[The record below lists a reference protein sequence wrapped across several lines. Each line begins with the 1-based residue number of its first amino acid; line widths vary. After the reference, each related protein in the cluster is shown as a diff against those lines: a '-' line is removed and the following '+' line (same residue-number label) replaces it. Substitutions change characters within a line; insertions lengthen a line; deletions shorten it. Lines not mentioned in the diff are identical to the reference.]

1 RNTRRRP
8 RPLAKID
15 KPKSDMKASSGTV
28 WKKSSMIQKRRFAAN
43 VMKTA
48 LGLKQGIKPQTPLA
62 AFRLFFNDIAIELIL
77 LYTNQKLQA
86 IKDRET
92 RSSFLQKSRNFQKE
106 EILGFIGF
114 LITAGAYKDNKDPV
128 DEILSEEG
136 LPIYRATLAKHRFL
150 LLLKCIRFD
159 DKNTR
164 EGRKEHDNFAAI
176 RELWNNVTDT
186 FPKFLNPSESVVI
199 DEELITFHGR
209 CKFRV
214 FIPKN
219 LEIEPYVGKC
229 ENQPKGYNS
238 GPEVVKRLVALAKI
252 ENSGRNITMDRK
264 FTSLATTAEL
274 FEKKLTVVGTIA
286 STRRDVPLE
295 LRPQSLNKSLPGT
308 IRFAFRDKE
317 TLVSY
322 VPKRNKFVTVLS
334 SQHRDIQVTE
344 DKPEI
349 IMYYNS
355 TKAGVDTLDKCVR
368 QCSCRRTNESWTAQH
383 PKHKSGRKKFLKS
396 LGKELCKINMENRS
410 RYKGLNKSYAA
421 VLRIFKYN
429 CQQGKAITR
438 GSVIKEPEGPATRA
452 AIKKL
457 PKKRRC
463 FVCPRSEDRKYMK
476 IFTPAP
482 QLPCARHR
490 LHGCECP
497 YPSKFQAET
506 GKIPLLHPD
515 SDDTSSVTSENA
527 AAKSGQSQPSQIGA
541 FRNIATMLEFL
552 AKTPAGRDRTR
563 VTP

>member
-1 RNTRRRP
+1 MCSKRYLTDKELEEYLYDSDLYMDHINLDLQSSDSESDCETRVEKQVDANDGNLANSRKSLLEYEESSSADETDSDDDQDIVIPARNTRRRP
-8 RPLAKID
+8 RPLAKMD
-15 KPKSDMKASSGTV
+15 KPKSDMKAPSGTV
-28 WKKSSMIQKRRFAAN
+28 WKKSPMMQKRRFAAN

-48 LGLKQGIKPQTPLA
+48 SGLKQGIKPQTPLE

-86 IKDRET
+86 IKNRET

-128 DEILSEEG
+128 DEIFSE
-136 LPIYRATLAKHRFL
+136 
-150 LLLKCIRFD
+150 
-159 DKNTR
+159 

-214 FIPKN
+214 FIPTKPGKYGIEAN
-219 LEIEPYVGKC
+219 VLCDSENYYCFAVEPYAGKC

-238 GPEVVKRLVALAKI
+238 GPEVVKRLVTLAKI

-295 LRPQSLNKSLPGT
+295 LRPQSLNKSLPG
-308 IRFAFRDKE
+308 
-317 TLVSY
+317 
-322 VPKRNKFVTVLS
+322 
-334 SQHRDIQVTE
+334 
-344 DKPEI
+344 
-349 IMYYNS
+349 
-355 TKAGVDTLDKCVR
+355 
-368 QCSCRRTNESWTAQH
+368 
-383 PKHKSGRKKFLKS
+383 RKKFLKS

-421 VLRIFKYN
+421 ILRIFGYN
-429 CQQGKAITR
+429 CQQGEAITR

-452 AIKKL
+452 AIKK
-457 PKKRRC
+457 
-463 FVCPRSEDRKYMK
+463 
-476 IFTPAP
+476 IT
-482 QLPCARHR
+482 
-490 LHGCECP
+490 
-497 YPSKFQAET
+497 
-506 GKIPLLHPD
+506 
-515 SDDTSSVTSENA
+515 
-527 AAKSGQSQPSQIGA
+527 
-541 FRNIATMLEFL
+541 
-552 AKTPAGRDRTR
+552 
-563 VTP
+563 

>member
-1 RNTRRRP
+1 MCSKRYLTDKELEEALYDSDLYMDDINLDLQSSDSELDCETRVEKQVDTNDGNLANSRKSLLEYEESSSADETDSDDDQDIVIPARNTRRRP

-15 KPKSDMKASSGTV
+15 KPKSDMKAPSGTV
-28 WKKSSMIQKRRFAAN
+28 WKKSPMMQKRRFAAN

-48 LGLKQGIKPQTPLA
+48 PGLKQGIKPQTPLE

-128 DEILSEEG
+128 DEIFSEEG

-159 DKNTR
+159 DKNSR

-214 FIPKN
+214 FIPTKPGKYGIEAN
-219 LEIEPYVGKC
+219 VLCDSENYYCFAVEPYAGKC

-317 TLVSY
+317 T
-322 VPKRNKFVTVLS
+322 
-334 SQHRDIQVTE
+334 
-344 DKPEI
+344 
-349 IMYYNS
+349 
-355 TKAGVDTLDKCVR
+355 
-368 QCSCRRTNESWTAQH
+368 
-383 PKHKSGRKKFLKS
+383 
-396 LGKELCKINMENRS
+396 
-410 RYKGLNKSYAA
+410 
-421 VLRIFKYN
+421 
-429 CQQGKAITR
+429 
-438 GSVIKEPEGPATRA
+438 
-452 AIKKL
+452 
-457 PKKRRC
+457 
-463 FVCPRSEDRKYMK
+463 
-476 IFTPAP
+476 
-482 QLPCARHR
+482 
-490 LHGCECP
+490 
-497 YPSKFQAET
+497 
-506 GKIPLLHPD
+506 
-515 SDDTSSVTSENA
+515 
-527 AAKSGQSQPSQIGA
+527 
-541 FRNIATMLEFL
+541 
-552 AKTPAGRDRTR
+552 
-563 VTP
+563 